1 MPKPTVWAEDI
12 DQILRVI
19 SEEQAQLLQLVEEQH
34 ASFSMSVQLA
44 FARMERSDLLSRGGF
59 GKRGRALCATS
70 PCDLCIAEGNDD
82 DTQEVFQD
90 VPDQT
95 DMLSCDDLAAH
106 QHSSSLRKIDSTF
119 SVPSP
124 SRAKSKKSANS
135 KPTAEDLLGLDNFI
149 DRSKAWTDLLAGMLV
164 LINSFVMLVELEVE
178 GRAVGALIGMGE
190 GPTLNDVS
198 PLFRTL
204 DAIFVFVFLA
214 ELLLRIFMEKL
225 QFVRDVAN
233 WFDTLLVIAGLVDM
247 FVILP
252 MSDGAEGQNIV
263 MLRMVRVLKCV
274 RAIRLVRTF
283 RFFRGLRLLVKAC
296 YCFLPSLGWSMVLL
310 LVFMWMGTLVLGN
323 LLQDFITDPLNNFD
337 DRVWIWNRYGT
348 AYRAMYTLYEIT
360 FAGNWPTS
368 ARPVLEKV
376 NQAYV
381 IFFLIYITIIVF
393 AAIRVISAVFLKDT
407 LEAARN
413 DDETLV
419 IERLRNKQKY
429 VQKLQE
435 VFHAIGGSVDGLIT
449 EERLASILES
459 PKALA
464 YFQTLDLDVTET
476 SALFSLLDNG
486 DGEITQ
492 EEFIDG
498 VLRCKGPAR
507 AIDQVALR
515 ADLKQMDAK
524 ISQREAGDQAG
535 AMAFAKWE
543 DHCLTSQENLRTS
556 AKVELCPS
564 LNTPQKF
571 ASQAADA
578 KRGNDA
584 PLLHGGSDQAF
595 HSMPSRG
602 DFCTGVVSELRSSI
616 PMALYL
622 SILIPIRTVLCERFA
637 QARLRNLILAGNA
650 ALPEVLR
657 LLRAGAEPTRQNLS
671 CFVNEQGDAKRA
683 RIEVGPNASPGAR
696 RLSCSGTP
704 LHWVCHA
711 ASRVPD
717 NCRIH
722 YVEITR
728 YLCDAVPVSL
738 FLMDDNKRTPLEVL
752 LNRCEGD
759 AGRLACTNCGKIGH
773 VSKECTQEEST
784 YRTDALAALV
794 AGFGKALVQY
804 PLMAASAMA
813 GPGLNLY
820 LLQAPDINGGGW
832 CGMSEALCARL
843 SQLRCRGNPR
853 SQFAAVEL
861 GWGPGPKEPRN
872 RWGGTVTRSEG
883 FLAPLELRAE

>member
-19 SEEQAQLLQLVEEQH
+19 SEEQAQLLQLAEEQH

-59 GKRGRALCATS
+59 GRRGRGLCAAS
-70 PCDLCIAEGNDD
+70 PCDLCTAEGNED

-95 DMLSCDDLAAH
+95 DMLSSDGFDAH
-106 QHSSSLRKIDSTF
+106 QHSSSLRQIDSTF
-119 SVPSP
+119 SVPTSP

-135 KPTAEDLLGLDNFI
+135 KPTAEDLLGLDHFI

-190 GPTLNDVS
+190 GPILDDVS

-323 LLQDFITDPLNNFD
+323 LLQDFITDPLNNFE

-524 ISQREAGDQAG
+524 ISQITRAL
-535 AMAFAKWE
+535 K
-543 DHCLTSQENLRTS
+543 LPKPR
-556 AKVELCPS
+556 
-564 LNTPQKF
+564 
-571 ASQAADA
+571 
-578 KRGNDA
+578 
-584 PLLHGGSDQAF
+584 
-595 HSMPSRG
+595 
-602 DFCTGVVSELRSSI
+602 SEL
-616 PMALYL
+616 
-622 SILIPIRTVLCERFA
+622 
-637 QARLRNLILAGNA
+637 
-650 ALPEVLR
+650 
-657 LLRAGAEPTRQNLS
+657 
-671 CFVNEQGDAKRA
+671 
-683 RIEVGPNASPGAR
+683 
-696 RLSCSGTP
+696 
-704 LHWVCHA
+704 
-711 ASRVPD
+711 
-717 NCRIH
+717 
-722 YVEITR
+722 
-728 YLCDAVPVSL
+728 
-738 FLMDDNKRTPLEVL
+738 
-752 LNRCEGD
+752 
-759 AGRLACTNCGKIGH
+759 
-773 VSKECTQEEST
+773 EE
-784 YRTDALAALV
+784 A
-794 AGFGKALVQY
+794 
-804 PLMAASAMA
+804 
-813 GPGLNLY
+813 
-820 LLQAPDINGGGW
+820 
-832 CGMSEALCARL
+832 
-843 SQLRCRGNPR
+843 
-853 SQFAAVEL
+853 
-861 GWGPGPKEPRN
+861 
-872 RWGGTVTRSEG
+872 
-883 FLAPLELRAE
+883 